1 MAASLGKLRRI
12 DLQEFWGGETGG
24 LSAWLAHPDI
34 LPMLGEAIGIGLEP
48 VNGDEMPVALL
59 KGGVLAKQTKNEAY
73 VIIQGQLEA
82 TTHDDLGKLVT
93 YAAGLNASAVVWVAS
108 KIPEEHRKALDW
120 LNEVSRDEVSFY
132 GTELEL
138 WRIDDSAPAPKFS
151 LVCQPNFWARN
162 LKLGQ
167 EDSLEQDHHP
177 KQEEP
182 VAREPKNPAPVK
194 KGEWESESVTKA
206 KEKPAPSAPPTKSS
220 PSSKEKEG
228 VSVRQNFVY
237 TKTYK

>member
-1 MAASLGKLRRI
+1 MATSLGKLRQI
-12 DLQEFWGGETGG
+12 DLQEFWGGEAGG
-24 LSAWLAHPDI
+24 LSAWLAQKEI
-34 LPMLGEAIGIGLEP
+34 LHMLGEAIGIGLEP
-48 VNGDEMPVALL
+48 VSGDEMPMALL

-151 LVCQPNFWARN
+151 LVCQPNFWARH

-167 EDSLEQDHHP
+167 EEHSD
-177 KQEEP
+177 QEVQAVPEESK
-182 VAREPKNPAPVK
+182 VTEAKSPAPVK
-194 KGEWESESVTKA
+194 KGEWESESTTKV
-206 KEKPAPSAPPTKSS
+206 KEKPSPSPQSTKSQAPP
-220 PSSKEKEG
+220 KEKDG

>member
-1 MAASLGKLRRI
+1 MAPSLGKLQQI
-12 DLQEFWGGETGG
+12 DLREYWGKEAAEFST
-24 LSAWLAHPDI
+24 WLAQKEI
-34 LPMLGEAIGIGLEP
+34 LEALGEAVGMGLEP
-48 VNGDEMPVALL
+48 VTGDMPLSLL
-59 KGGVLAKQTKNEAY
+59 KGGVLAKQTKNDTY
-73 VIIQGQLEA
+73 VIIQGQLEG

-151 LVCQPNFWARN
+151 LVCQPNFWARH

-167 EDSLEQDHHP
+167 DDQPGQKGQNGMETDGHTS
-177 KQEEP
+177 
-182 VAREPKNPAPVK
+182 VK
-194 KGEWESESVTKA
+194 KGDWESEPKPKPKPVEQPASSKSV
-206 KEKPAPSAPPTKSS
+206 KPQPQ
-220 PSSKEKEG
+220 SKEKEG

-237 TKTYK
+237 TKTFK

>member
-1 MAASLGKLRRI
+1 MAPSLGKLQQI
-12 DLQEFWGGETGG
+12 DLREYWGKEAAEFST
-24 LSAWLAHPDI
+24 WLAQKEI
-34 LPMLGEAIGIGLEP
+34 LEALGEAVGMGLEP
-48 VNGDEMPVALL
+48 VTGDMPLSLL
-59 KGGVLAKQTKNEAY
+59 KGGVLAKQTKNDTY
-73 VIIQGQLEA
+73 VIIQGQLEG

-151 LVCQPNFWARN
+151 LVCQPNFWARH

-167 EDSLEQDHHP
+167 DDQ
-177 KQEEP
+177 P
-182 VAREPKNPAPVK
+182 VQKGQNGMEADGHTSVK
-194 KGEWESESVTKA
+194 KGDWESEPKTKPKPIEQPTSSKSV
-206 KEKPAPSAPPTKSS
+206 KPQPQ
-220 PSSKEKEG
+220 SKEKEG

-237 TKTYK
+237 TKTFK

>member
-1 MAASLGKLRRI
+1 MATSLGKLRQI
-12 DLQEFWGGETGG
+12 DLLEFWDGEAGG
-24 LSAWLAHPDI
+24 LSAWLAQKEI
-34 LPMLGEAIGIGLEP
+34 LQMLGEAIGIGLEP
-48 VNGDEMPVALL
+48 VSGEMPMALL

-93 YAAGLNASAVVWVAS
+93 YAAGLNALAVVWVAS

-151 LVCQPNFWARN
+151 LVSQPNFWARH

-167 EDSLEQDHHP
+167 EDHIEQDEQFV
-177 KQEEP
+177 QEESS
-182 VAREPKNPAPVK
+182 VIEAKSPAPVK
-194 KGEWESESVTKA
+194 KGEWDSESTTKV
-206 KEKPAPSAPPTKSS
+206 KEKPAPSPHSTKSPS
-220 PSSKEKEG
+220 PSKEKDG

>member
-1 MAASLGKLRRI
+1 MATSLGKLRQI
-12 DLQEFWGGETGG
+12 DLLEFWGGEAGG
-24 LSAWLAHPDI
+24 LSAWLAQKDI
-34 LPMLGEAIGIGLEP
+34 LQMLGEAIEIDLEP
-48 VNGDEMPVALL
+48 VSGEMPMGLL
-59 KGGVLAKQTKNEAY
+59 KGGVLAKQSKNEAY

-93 YAAGLNASAVVWVAS
+93 YAAGLNALAVVWVAS

-151 LVCQPNFWARN
+151 LVCQPNFWARH

-167 EDSLEQDHHP
+167 EDPIEQDDQFVP
-177 KQEEP
+177 EESSVIEAKP
-182 VAREPKNPAPVK
+182 PAPVK
-194 KGEWESESVTKA
+194 KGEWASESTTKV
-206 KEKPAPSAPPTKSS
+206 KEKPAPSPQSAKS
-220 PSSKEKEG
+220 PSPSKEKDG